1 MGRLHF
7 SSAPKYQ
14 KAAEPVCE
22 VQTFPTWAEAY
33 CPSDQSFD
41 PEAEVLSG
49 HMMVYEAFLDRDG
62 RPPHPDD
69 ADVISELSESS
80 SSAAT
85 DDEEYP
91 TLRRMPRLNLAPP
104 SAPDVVLPPSTGSS
118 SNDFEDF
125 VRIEVPR
132 SDLTESRPLALPRP
146 SSPLRNSI
154 TTGELTERP
163 PAEVSEASQHRD
175 DEEHLFNY
183 YQNYSGGPRER
194 ERTHYPTRV
203 LPPIETRTSPARR
216 LPGHARFLPRAD
228 GHRAPLA
235 SSSLTMDHLHQY
247 PRPRSA
253 SVSDVLA
260 SGTRVP
266 ERWLSAVDGT
276 VVSSRILAQR

>member
-14 KAAEPVCE
+14 KTVEPACE
-22 VQTFPTWAEAY
+22 VQTFFTWA
-33 CPSDQSFD
+33 DQSFD
-41 PEAEVLSG
+41 PESEVLSG
-49 HMMVYEAFLDRDG
+49 QMMVYEAFLDKDG
-62 RPPHPDD
+62 CSPLPDD
-69 ADVISELSESS
+69 ADAISELSESS

-104 SAPDVVLPPSTGSS
+104 SATSVIPPSAESG

-132 SDLTESRPLALPRP
+132 SDPGESRPSNLPRP

-154 TTGELTERP
+154 PTGEFAERP
-163 PAEVSEASQHRD
+163 PVDEVIPQRD
-175 DEEHLFNY
+175 DDEHLFNY
-183 YQNYSGGPRER
+183 YQNYTGGSHER

-203 LPPIETRTSPARR
+203 LPPIETRMSSRR
-216 LPGHARFLPRAD
+216 LPGHARFQQSGLGRAD

-235 SSSLTMDHLHQY
+235 NPSTAEYIRPHT
-247 PRPRSA
+247 RPRSA
-253 SVSDVLA
+253 SVSDNV
-260 SGTRVP
+260 RVP

-276 VVSSRILAQR
+276 VMSNRMLAQR

>member
-22 VQTFPTWAEAY
+22 VQTFPTWPPEAY

-125 VRIEVPR
+125 VRIEVPTLISQR
-132 SDLTESRPLALPRP
+132 A
-146 SSPLRNSI
+146 
-154 TTGELTERP
+154 LTERP
-163 PAEVSEASQHRD
+163 PAEVSEASQQRD

-203 LPPIETRTSPARR
+203 LPPIETRGSPARR

-235 SSSLTMDHLHQY
+235 SSRLQWTIF
-247 PRPRSA
+247 
-253 SVSDVLA
+253 
-260 SGTRVP
+260 TN
-266 ERWLSAVDGT
+266 
-276 VVSSRILAQR
+276 ILALALRRFPTSWRRALVFRRDGSRLSTELSFRAEF

>member
-14 KAAEPVCE
+14 KAVEPACE
-22 VQTFPTWAEAY
+22 VQTFFTWA
-33 CPSDQSFD
+33 DQSFD
-41 PEAEVLSG
+41 PESEVLSG
-49 HMMVYEAFLDRDG
+49 QMMVYEAFLDKDG
-62 RPPHPDD
+62 CPPLPDD
-69 ADVISELSESS
+69 ADAISELSESS

-91 TLRRMPRLNLAPP
+91 TLRRMPRLNMAPP
-104 SAPDVVLPPSTGSS
+104 SATSVIPPSAESG

-132 SDLTESRPLALPRP
+132 SDLGETRPSNLPRP

-154 TTGELTERP
+154 TTGELAERP
-163 PAEVSEASQHRD
+163 PVDEVIPQRD

-183 YQNYSGGPRER
+183 YQNYTGGSHER

-203 LPPIETRTSPARR
+203 LPPIETRMSPARR
-216 LPGHARFLPRAD
+216 LPGHPRFREQQSGGRGHWDVD
-228 GHRAPLA
+228 GYRAPLA
-235 SSSLTMDHLHQY
+235 NPPAVEHLRPH

-253 SVSDVLA
+253 SVSDSVL
-260 SGTRVP
+260 SGARVP

-276 VVSSRILAQR
+276 VMSNRMLAQR

>member
-1 MGRLHF
+1 MGRLHY

-14 KAAEPVCE
+14 KAAEPASE
-22 VQTFPTWAEAY
+22 VQTFLTWADE
-33 CPSDQSFD
+33 SFD

-49 HMMVYEAFLDRDG
+49 QMMVYEAFLDREG
-62 RPPHPDD
+62 RPPLLDDPDT
-69 ADVISELSESS
+69 ISELSESS

-104 SAPDVVLPPSTGSS
+104 SATSVIPPPSAESG

-132 SDLTESRPLALPRP
+132 SDPAESRPSVLPRP

-154 TTGELTERP
+154 TTGELAERP
-163 PAEVSEASQHRD
+163 PTDEAVSLRD

-183 YQNYSGGPRER
+183 YQTYTGGSHER
-194 ERTHYPTRV
+194 ERTHLPTRV
-203 LPPIETRTSPARR
+203 LPPIETRMSPARR
-216 LPGHARFLPRAD
+216 VPGHARFLPRAD

-235 SSSLTMDHLHQY
+235 NPPPASEHLRPI

-253 SVSDVLA
+253 SVSDTLA
-260 SGTRVP
+260 SGARVP
-266 ERWLSAVDGT
+266 ERWFSAVDGT
-276 VVSSRILAQR
+276 VMSNRMVAQR